1 MRFLKL
7 LFRLIIYIFVICS
20 LIFFTVSLK
29 LIANFIGEE
38 LIYNILIIG
47 EFIAILQIV
56 EFANIIIFA
65 VLGMGFGLA
74 SVILPKICQLKTSA
88 VLLIITVPLIF
99 SITPFLK
106 YNTWLKEIADYEKIT
121 YQQAQT
127 LSDDFLKSRVNLEGF
142 LGFYSYSAQFP
153 VLPRTKKEMILAV
166 NLEKKVRTEITSL
179 TKKLNLSQQS
189 ISILLAA
196 GNWTI
201 RFFYFSLS
209 VFTAIAH
216 FRIGRQTIEKQLLK
230 VRSPMFPP
238 IPHRHQMPQNKAV
251 RQPVPQRGKPKAPPI
266 PHRTQS
272 VKSTI
277 PPRKLNK

>member
-1 MRFLKL
+1 MRLLTL
-7 LFRLIIYIFVICS
+7 LFRLLIYILVICS
-20 LIFFTVSLK
+20 LVFFTVSLK

-47 EFIAILQIV
+47 EFIAILQVV

-88 VLLIITVPLIF
+88 VLLIILVPLIF
-99 SITPFLK
+99 GITPFLK
-106 YNTWLKEIADYEKIT
+106 YNTWIKEIADNENIT

-127 LSDDFLKSRVNLEGF
+127 LSDSFLKSRVNLEGF

-153 VLPRTKKEMILAV
+153 ILARTKKEMVMAV
-166 NLEKKVRTEITSL
+166 KWEKKVRSEITSL
-179 TKKLNLSQQS
+179 TKKANLSQEA

-196 GNWTI
+196 GNWVI

-209 VFTAIAH
+209 VFTTIAH
-216 FRIGRQTIEKQLLK
+216 FHIGRQTIEKQLIKLR
-230 VRSPMFPP
+230 VIMFPP
-238 IPHRHQMPQNKAV
+238 IPHRHQMPQNKPV
-251 RQPVPQRGKPKAPPI
+251 RQPIPQRGKPKAPPI

-272 VKSTI
+272 VKSET
-277 PPRKLNK
+277 PPGKLNK